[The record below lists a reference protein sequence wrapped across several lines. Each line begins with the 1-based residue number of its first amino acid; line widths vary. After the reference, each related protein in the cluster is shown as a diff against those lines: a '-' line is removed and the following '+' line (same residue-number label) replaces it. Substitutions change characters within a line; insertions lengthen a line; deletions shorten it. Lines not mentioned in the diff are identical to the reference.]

1 MKKVLFS
8 LSLMFVSAM
17 AFAGNSVD
25 LKPVL
30 DDQCTVT
37 ASVNVGGTGV
47 TVSSTS
53 DTCAHAA
60 ADVAAGIKAIYNMF

>member
-17 AFAGNSVD
+17 AFAGNSVETTPLVD
-25 LKPVL
+25 E
-30 DDQCTVT
+30 CTVT
-37 ASVNVGGTGV
+37 ASISVYGTGV

-53 DTCAHAA
+53 ATCAQAA
-60 ADVAAGIKAIYNMF
+60 QDVAAGVKAIRDMF